1 MPAADARRV
10 RAAPRR
16 CEQAE
21 HNLLAAP
28 APCRV
33 AASHTAPRLA
43 TRLAAP
49 HDVRVTH

>member
-28 APCRV
+28 RHAPAPCRA
-33 AASHTAPRLA
+33 AASHTAP
-43 TRLAAP
+43 RLAAP